1 MIHDAAFLVGF
12 LEKSTGKFLG
22 AEIFSEPTPTVG
34 LKIFP
39 FTLVSTSGHDYQ
51 EGKDRLNAI
60 LDMPEWAWVLPHISR
75 PRR

>member
-22 AEIFSEPTPTVG
+22 AEIFSEPTPTTGTKVFSFIM
-34 LKIFP
+34 L
-39 FTLVSTSGHDYQ
+39 STPGQDYQ
-51 EGKDRLNAI
+51 EGKDRLNAV
-60 LDMPEWAWVLPHISR
+60 LDMPEWAWVLPHIKR

>member
-22 AEIFSEPTPTVG
+22 AEIFSEATPTTGTKVY
-34 LKIFP
+34 P
-39 FTLVSTSGHDYQ
+39 FTILSTLGHDYQ
-51 EGKDRLNAI
+51 QGKDSLNEI
-60 LDMPEWAWVLPHISR
+60 LDRPEWAWILPHISR